1 VIGAAF
7 GLLTALLIGLG
18 DLFGRRVS
26 IRSSPI
32 TSATAMQ
39 GFGAVTV
46 AISLLI
52 WRGRPEY
59 RDLALGAASGLGF
72 ATGLCCYYFGLK
84 NTTSAVVAPV
94 TAVIAT
100 CVPFIWVLA
109 IGQGVSQLA
118 SIGVVV
124 ALAGLVMVTT
134 DGEVAGNIKS
144 GVLWGLV
151 SGLGYGFGVT
161 VLLNVTANGGTW
173 VLTSQRLLAFAVMV
187 PVAMTA
193 RASITPPSGTRL
205 AALVAGVFAGSA
217 SITCFLGLQF
227 DPLATVVAMSLFPVF
242 SVLVGVSVYNDH
254 ASARQAWGIAV
265 AVIGTAAVV
274 GG

>member
-7 GLLTALLIGLG
+7 GLGAALLIGLG

-26 IRSSPI
+26 NRSSPI

-46 AISLLI
+46 ALSLLI
-52 WRGRPEY
+52 RRGTPEY
-59 RDLALGAASGLGF
+59 SDLALGAVSGLGF

-94 TAVIAT
+94 TAVIST
-100 CVPFIWVLA
+100 CVPFIWVLV
-109 IGQGVSQLA
+109 IGQGVSQLTA
-118 SIGVVV
+118 IGVVV

-134 DGEVAGNIKS
+134 DGEVAGRIKS
-144 GVLWGLV
+144 GVVWGLS

-161 VLLNVTANGGTW
+161 VLLNVTASGGTW
-173 VLTSQRLLAFAVMV
+173 VLLSQRLFAFAVMV

-193 RASITPPSGTRL
+193 RAALSPPSGTRMT
-205 AALVAGVFAGSA
+205 ALLGGVCAGSA

-242 SVLVGVSVYNDH
+242 SVLVGVFAYNDQ
-254 ASARQAWGIAV
+254 ASARQAWGIAM
-265 AVIGTAAVV
+265 AVVGTAAVV

>member
-18 DLFGRRVS
+18 DLFGRRVL

-32 TSATAMQ
+32 TSAAALQ
-39 GFGAVTV
+39 GFGAVTM
-46 AISLLI
+46 ALSLLI
-52 WRGRPEY
+52 WRGKPEY

-72 ATGLCCYYFGLK
+72 ATGLFCYYFSLK
-84 NTTSAVVAPV
+84 NMTSAVVAPV

-100 CVPFIWVLA
+100 CVPFLWVLA
-109 IGQGVSQLA
+109 IGQGVSHLT

-124 ALAGLVMVTT
+124 ALVGLVMVTT
-134 DGEVAGNIKS
+134 DREVAGRIKS
-144 GVLWGLV
+144 GVLWALS

-161 VLLNVTANGGTW
+161 VLLNVTTNGGTW
-173 VLTSQRLLAFAVMV
+173 VLASQRLLAFAVMV

-193 RASITPPSGTRL
+193 RASLTAPPGTRL
-205 AALVAGVFAGSA
+205 AGLVGGVFAGSA

-227 DPLATVVAMSLFPVF
+227 DPLATVVAMSLFPDF
-242 SVLVGVSVYNDH
+242 SVLVGVFAYSDQ
-254 ASARQAWGIAV
+254 ASARQAWGIAMTV
-265 AVIGTAAVV
+265 VGTGAVV